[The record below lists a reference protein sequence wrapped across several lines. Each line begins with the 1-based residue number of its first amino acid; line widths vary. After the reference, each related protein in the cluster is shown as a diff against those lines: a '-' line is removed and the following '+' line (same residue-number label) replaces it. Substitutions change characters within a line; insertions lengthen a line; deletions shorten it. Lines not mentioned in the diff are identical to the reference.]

1 MPHEIDRWPKDDPNI
16 IVNKTIVSS
25 VTQLDEDTL
34 AGLKT
39 RSRERKLSTAERIAI
54 YAFHLKGVPP
64 KLIARTFGVKTNA
77 VYYITN
83 WEHTAAHENA
93 KSAYERL
100 GEERVFAEIVTS
112 EQVHSINQGMQALLH
127 GKKINDRGYR
137 RIHRSSARPR
147 RAGTT
152 AELSE
157 AGSDEASERA
167 QTD

>member
-1 MPHEIDRWPKDDPNI
+1 M
-16 IVNKTIVSS
+16 TY
-25 VTQLDEDTL
+25 LDEDTL

-54 YAFHLKGVPP
+54 YAFHVKGVPP

-83 WEHTAAHENA
+83 WAHTAAHENA
-93 KSAYERL
+93 KNAYERM
-100 GEERVFAEIVTS
+100 GEERVFAEIVTP
-112 EQVHSINQGMQALLH
+112 EQIESINQGMQALFK

-137 RIHRSSARPR
+137 RIHRRSPGAR

-152 AELSE
+152 VELPE
-157 AGSDEASERA
+157 AASDGEGGRVGSD
-167 QTD
+167 

>member
-1 MPHEIDRWPKDDPNI
+1 M
-16 IVNKTIVSS
+16 
-25 VTQLDEDTL
+25 TQLNEDVL

-83 WEHTAAHENA
+83 WEHTAAHDNA
-93 KSAYERL
+93 KSAYERM
-100 GEERVFAEIVTS
+100 GEERVFSEIITP
-112 EQVHSINQGMQALLH
+112 EQIESINQGMHALLH

-137 RIHRSSARPR
+137 RIHRSSPRPR
-147 RAGTT
+147 RARAAINVLEAASD
-152 AELSE
+152 AES
-157 AGSDEASERA
+157 GRT